1 MKKFICGLMVFTLIL
16 AAFSKAGAA
25 QYVPGEVI
33 IKLKTPVSAVINGL
47 HSDAGTLKKMG
58 ISDTRFH
65 QVKLPQTM
73 SVEEAIKYYELDP
86 NVEYAEPNFI
96 VHALAVPNDPSY
108 SQLWGLHN
116 DGQTGSITGAGIHA
130 PEAWD
135 LTTGSSDVVIAVV
148 DTGVAYNH
156 PDLSDNIW
164 TNTGE
169 TDCTDAIDNDGN
181 GYTDDCHGWDFVGHD
196 NDTTDYN
203 GHGTHLAGIIAA
215 AGNNGIGITGVMW
228 KAKIMPLRFLGV
240 NGSGTTADA
249 IAAILYASNKGA
261 HVINNSWGGSNY
273 SRALKDAIEASS
285 AVVVCAAGNGSTDN
299 DNAPFYPASYE
310 SANIISVAAT
320 DSSENLAD
328 FSNYGAA
335 SVDLA
340 APGNSIYSAI
350 PQFSFG
356 EPVIVYSESFDSS
369 SGNLP
374 SGWNGGGV
382 NSSWAVSSG
391 TGTGGTNSLE
401 DSPGGNYLDNTTSW
415 AGCATPI
422 ISVKDNIYTLSFEWK
437 GELEDGV
444 DYLDINYSAN
454 GSDWDW
460 ADYRSG
466 STNGNYIT
474 DSTDD
479 FTDIAEMN
487 DSFYFGFGM
496 TTDKSGNKGGVYID
510 EVRLTRTPLIISSY
524 SYTYYSGT
532 SMAAPYVSGAAG
544 LVKALKPQLTNLEI
558 KAALLRGV
566 DPVSSLTG
574 KVATGGRLNAYKS
587 LLEGEESL
595 AEGNNDID
603 AGNGNDPGN
612 VNAASGGGG
621 GGGGGCFIATAAYG
635 SIMHPYVKALR
646 EFRDHHLLTNV
657 IGRVFVHFYYKYSPP
672 AADVIRGNE
681 KLRLMTRVL
690 LMPLVMCV
698 AFPHASLTIFVL
710 LTFASFV
717 MIRLKKKS
725 DRCIKKTIE

>member
-1 MKKFICGLMVFTLIL
+1 MVFTLIL
-16 AAFSKAGAA
+16 AAFSKTSAA
-25 QYVPGEVI
+25 QYVPGEII
-33 IKLKTPVSAVINGL
+33 IKLKNPVNAAVINGL
-47 HSDAGTLKKMG
+47 HSDAGTVKKMG
-58 ISDTRFH
+58 VNDTRFH

-73 SVEEAIKYYELDP
+73 SVEDGVKYYELDP

-116 DGQTGSITGAGIHA
+116 DGVAGGISGSGIHA

-135 LTTGSSDVVIAVV
+135 KTTGSSDVVIAVV

-169 TDCTDAIDNDGN
+169 DCTDGIDNDGN

-196 NDTTDYN
+196 NDPTDYN
-203 GHGTHLAGIIAA
+203 GHGTHVAGVIAA

-228 KAKIMPLRFLGV
+228 NAKIMPLRFLGV

-249 IAAILYASNKGA
+249 IAAILYANNKGA

-285 AVVVCAAGNGSTDN
+285 AVVVCAAGNGNTDN
-299 DNAPFYPASYE
+299 DKSPFYPASYE

-320 DSSENLAD
+320 DSSENLAV

-340 APGNSIYSAI
+340 APGISIYSSI
-350 PQFSFG
+350 PQFGFG
-356 EPVIVYSESFDSS
+356 EPVTVYSENFDSA

-374 SGWNGGGV
+374 LSGWTMGGV
-382 NSSWAVSSG
+382 NFSWAVTSG
-391 TGTGGTNSLE
+391 TGTGGANSLE
-401 DSPGGNYLDNTTSW
+401 DSPGGNYLENTTSW
-415 AGCATPI
+415 AGYSTPVT
-422 ISVKDNIYTLSFEWK
+422 SVKDNIYTLSFKWK
-437 GELEDGV
+437 GELEDGA

-474 DSTDD
+474 DSTND
-479 FTDIAEMN
+479 FTDISQMN

-510 EVRLTRTPLIISSY
+510 EVRLTRTPLTVSSY

-544 LVKALKPQLTNLEI
+544 LVKAMKPQLTNLEI

-574 KVATGGRLNAYKS
+574 KVVTGGRLNAYKS
-587 LLEGEESL
+587 LLEGERGP
-595 AEGNNDID
+595 AEGNNPID
-603 AGNGNDPGN
+603 TGNGNAPGN
-612 VNAASGGGG
+612 ANAASGGG

-635 SIMHPYVKALR
+635 SMMHPYVKALR
-646 EFRDHHLLTNV
+646 EFRDRHLLTNSA
-657 IGRVFVHFYYKYSPP
+657 GRVFVDFYYRHSPP
-672 AADVIRGNE
+672 IADVIRDSE
-681 KLRLMTRVL
+681 YLKVVTRTLLTPVIMFVVFPYTSLAIGIMFGFLTVL
-690 LMPLVMCV
+690 LISK
-698 AFPHASLTIFVL
+698 H
-710 LTFASFV
+710 
-717 MIRLKKKS
+717 
-725 DRCIKKTIE
+725 KTK